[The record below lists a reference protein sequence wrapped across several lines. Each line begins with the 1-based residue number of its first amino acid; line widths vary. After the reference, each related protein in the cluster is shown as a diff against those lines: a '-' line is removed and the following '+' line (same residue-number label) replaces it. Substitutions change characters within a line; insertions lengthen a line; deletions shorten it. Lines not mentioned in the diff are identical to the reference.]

1 MSQQHE
7 SVDLVGDE
15 TVEHVAKA
23 VLFAALTAALAY
35 ASIPVP
41 GVSVPFS
48 FQPFAVFLAG
58 LLLGPLWGGFSM
70 TLYVVVGIAGAPVFS
85 NGGAG
90 FGYFMGPTGGFL
102 IGFILAGIVIGA
114 IVHRR
119 LTPRALTNASTEL
132 LMLGLGAGIVVI
144 YAVGFPWWSWA
155 GGITF
160 AEVAAFVA
168 PLLAFDVVKAYL
180 TVLFV
185 RGSDE
190 LLSDI

>member
-1 MSQQHE
+1 MAQTHE

-15 TVEHVAKA
+15 AVEHVAKA

-35 ASIPVP
+35 ASVPVP
-41 GVSVPFS
+41 GVNVPFS
-48 FQPFAVFLAG
+48 VQPFAVFLAG

-70 TLYVVVGIAGAPVFS
+70 ALYVVVGIAGAPVFS
-85 NGGAG
+85 NGAAG

-102 IGFILAGIVIGA
+102 VGFVLAGIVVGA

-119 LTPRALTNASTEL
+119 VTPRSLSAVSTDL
-132 LMLGLGAGIVVI
+132 LLLGLGAGIVVI

-155 GGITF
+155 AGISF
-160 AEVAAFVA
+160 GEVAAFVV

-185 RGSDE
+185 RGSDR
-190 LLSDI
+190 LLDG